1 MAKSLMMMG
10 FVMALVT
17 VLPGLASAQSGC
29 TAVILGLAPCLSYIT
44 GNSST
49 PSSSCCTQLARVVKS
64 RPACLCSV
72 LNGGASSLGITINQT
87 RALAMPG
94 ACKVQT
100 PPVSAC
106 SGSGRSQTCSCNA
119 ELVETKWA
127 SSCPRGFSRDDSG
140 DPIDAVCPCQPQNG
154 DTIAAVG
161 SQQRHCRNTFYTISS
176 NRRKRIE
183 GYALNYWSNFGWEF
197 LQAKQFSD
205 DFSPLWS
212 WMHLVDGQ
220 SVSLL
225 HDLDCGH
232 YCIIGL

>member
-106 SGSGRSQTCSCNA
+106 SGSGRSQACSCTA
-119 ELVETKWA
+119 ELVETNWA
-127 SSCPRGFSRDDSG
+127 SSCARGFSRDDSG

-161 SQQRHCRNTFYTISS
+161 SQQRHCRKTFYTINS
-176 NRRKRIE
+176 NRRKWIE

-205 DFSPLWS
+205 DFSPLCS

-225 HDLDCGH
+225 HDLDCGY
-232 YCIIGL
+232 YCVIGL

>member
-1 MAKSLMMMG
+1 MISITLTITSSSSERSLEMAKSLMMMG

-106 SGSGRSQTCSCNA
+106 SAVSSGPAAAPEASRATTPETPSTPSVPASPKTETPSPPSVPSSATAARPSTPSTPTAGSGSKATPSTTGA
-119 ELVETKWA
+119 TSDG
-127 SSCPRGFSRDDSG
+127 SSYKP
-140 DPIDAVCPCQPQNG
+140 
-154 DTIAAVG
+154 
-161 SQQRHCRNTFYTISS
+161 SS
-176 NRRKRIE
+176 S
-183 GYALNYWSNFGWEF
+183 L
-197 LQAKQFSD
+197 
-205 DFSPLWS
+205 
-212 WMHLVDGQ
+212 MT
-220 SVSLL
+220 SVLYVAGCILL
-225 HDLDCGH
+225 MANL
-232 YCIIGL
+232 